1 MKNLEA
7 SMLYF
12 FGGISILFH
21 VWAFIMESLL
31 FMNPKIFKVFG
42 LRTAEDAGIVKL
54 MAFNQGFYN
63 IFLALVLLVGL
74 ILART
79 PDKVMIGT
87 GLAMGAA
94 FCMMGAGAVL
104 IISKPSAWYAGLI
117 QGIPPLIV
125 LITLYYKLA

>member
-1 MKNLEA
+1 
-7 SMLYF
+7 MLYF

-21 VWAFIMESLL
+21 VWAFVMESIL
-31 FMNPKIFKVFG
+31 FMNPKVFRVFG
-42 LRTAEDAGIVKL
+42 QKSAEDAALVKL

-63 IFLALVLLVGL
+63 LFLALVLMAGL
-74 ILART
+74 LLTRNA
-79 PDKVMIGT
+79 DKAMLGT

-94 FCMMGAGAVL
+94 FCMAGAGAVL

-125 LITLYYKLA
+125 LVSLFYKSA